1 MTTNEHDAA
10 QRLAEAS
17 RVASEEL
24 YKQGTPEYDARAH
37 QRAVEFERKAAD
49 AVAAEAAEAAEA
61 AKAAK
66 GTSPS

>member
-1 MTTNEHDAA
+1 MTTNQHDAA

-37 QRAVEFERKAAD
+37 QRAVEFERKSAD
-49 AVAAEAAEAAEA
+49 AVAAEAEAAEA
-61 AKAAK
+61 ARSAK
-66 GTSPS
+66 GTSHS

>member
-1 MTTNEHDAA
+1 MTDNEHEAA

-37 QRAVEFERKAAD
+37 RRAVEFERKAAD
-49 AVAAEAAEAAEA
+49 AAAAEAEA
-61 AKAAK
+61 AKGAK
-66 GTSPS
+66 GTSHS

>member
-1 MTTNEHDAA
+1 MTMTDNEHDAA

-24 YKQGTPEYDARAH
+24 HKQGTPEYDARSH

-49 AVAAEAAEAAEA
+49 AAAAE
-61 AKAAK
+61 AAK